1 MDQRQRLKRKRM
13 IRQKKMAGNAEYA
26 YFDYGLVAVLIF
38 LICFGLIMLYSTSY
52 YSAQIDYKGD
62 GAFYFRRQLLFSGEP
77 FGHVCSDE
85 GGLSSLHTVCNDP
98 LCRFLHPDG
107 SGADAV
113 GG

>member
-52 YSAQIDYKGD
+52 YSAQIDYKGTVPFISD
-62 GAFYFRRQLLFSGEP
+62 DSFCLVGGAFWS
-77 FGHVCSDE
+77 CM
-85 GGLSSLHTVCNDP
+85 
-98 LCRFLHPDG
+98 
-107 SGADAV
+107 
-113 GG
+113 

>member
-62 GAFYFRRQLLFSGEP
+62 GAFYFRRQLLFSG
-77 FGHVCSDE
+77 G
-85 GGLSSLHTVCNDP
+85 SLLVMYVVTKVD
-98 LCRFLHPDG
+98 RK
-107 SGADAV
+107 SV
-113 GG
+113 V